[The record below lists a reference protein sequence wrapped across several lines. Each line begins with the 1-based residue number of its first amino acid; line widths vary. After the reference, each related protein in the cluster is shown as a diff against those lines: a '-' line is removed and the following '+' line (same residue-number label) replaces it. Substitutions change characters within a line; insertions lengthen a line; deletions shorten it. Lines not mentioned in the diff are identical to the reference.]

1 MKKQEIIDI
10 NNRRQSINFVN
21 SLVNNIKT
29 KDENIYLQQDSY
41 LEY

>member
-1 MKKQEIIDI
+1 MKKQEIIDT

-29 KDENIYLQQDSY
+29 KDENINMQKDSY
-41 LEY
+41 LE

>member
-29 KDENIYLQQDSY
+29 TDENLNIQKDSY
-41 LEY
+41 LE